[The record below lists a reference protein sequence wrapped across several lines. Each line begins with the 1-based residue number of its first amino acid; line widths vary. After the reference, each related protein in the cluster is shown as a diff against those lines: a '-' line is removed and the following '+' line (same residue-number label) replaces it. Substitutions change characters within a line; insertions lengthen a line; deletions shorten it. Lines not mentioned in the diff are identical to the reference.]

1 MEGSLRISEAAS
13 LAMHAMAY
21 IASRNGS
28 GPVPVSEV
36 SSSLSVS
43 EAHLGKVL
51 QRLVKHGFLTS
62 RRGPR
67 GGYEMGRKASE
78 VRLLDVYEAVDGP
91 LRQAGCL
98 LEHRACAGSECI
110 LGDLVR
116 SVNEQVR
123 VHLTGTRISD
133 LDFDTVRTTGGK
145 DKGSES

>member
-21 IASRNGS
+21 IASKNGS

-43 EAHLGKVL
+43 EAHMGKVL

-67 GGYEMGRKASE
+67 GGYAMVREARDA
-78 VRLLDVYEAVDGP
+78 RLLDVYEAVEGP

-98 LEHRACAGSECI
+98 LGHRACRGKECI
-110 LGDLVR
+110 LGDLVHV
-116 SVNEQVR
+116 VNEQVR
-123 VHLTGTRISD
+123 SHLSSTRVSD
-133 LDFDTVRTTGGK
+133 LRFKPRRSTGGAAI
-145 DKGSES
+145 GSRP